1 MSQSEEIEAS
11 EELFNTEEPQLTE
24 DVEEA
29 MEEEHK
35 IETNEEFTE
44 ENEEELT
51 EMTEEGSEP
60 QAEKKKATQ
69 VRFTNLPIAKIKH
82 IIK

>member
-11 EELFNTEEPQLTE
+11 EELFNTEDPQLTE

-29 MEEEHK
+29 MDEELISEE
-35 IETNEEFTE
+35 IENLE

-51 EMTEEGSEP
+51 EMTEEGSEQ

-69 VRFTNLPIAKIKH
+69 NRVTNLPIAKIKH

>member
-1 MSQSEEIEAS
+1 MSQSELNEAS
-11 EELFNTEEPQLTE
+11 EELFNTEDPQLTE

-29 MEEEHK
+29 MDEELISDE
-35 IETNEEFTE
+35 IENTE

-51 EMTEEGSEP
+51 EMTEEGSEQ

-69 VRFTNLPIAKIKH
+69 NRVTNLPIAKIKH